1 MNLLLSDLCDFKFKE
16 RCFNLVLFST
26 VKDRYGDVDNLDEDD
41 DESSDETEDE
51 DAKVGPFFILI
62 PSS

>member
-1 MNLLLSDLCDFKFKE
+1 LFLC
-16 RCFNLVLFST
+16 LT

-51 DAKVGPFFILI
+51 DAKVDPFLNPIFPNQNFNFEFFSTTGIDRGR
-62 PSS
+62 